1 MKKDVLCM
9 AIGTLATGL
18 FGSWGPLYYALLVCQ
33 AIDLVAGLMVAGV
46 FNKSNKSENGR
57 IDSAAMFKGLCRK
70 FAMWAVIAVAHQIDI
85 VLGVNYITTASVYA
99 FMANEAVS
107 VIENA
112 GQMGVVKSQVLI
124 NAIDVLK
131 SRADKQQ

>member
-1 MKKDVLCM
+1 
-9 AIGTLATGL
+9 
-18 FGSWGPLYYALLVCQ
+18 
-33 AIDLVAGLMVAGV
+33 
-46 FNKSNKSENGR
+46 
-57 IDSAAMFKGLCRK
+57 
-70 FAMWAVIAVAHQIDI
+70 MWAVIAVAHQIDI

-99 FMANEAVS
+99 FIANEAIS

>member
-70 FAMWAVIAVAHQIDI
+70 FAMWAVIASA
-85 VLGVNYITTASVYA
+85 AKAKS
-99 FMANEAVS
+99 MAEAWAYCNSFALMVRHVS
-107 VIENA
+107 PLSSE
-112 GQMGVVKSQVLI
+112 
-124 NAIDVLK
+124 
-131 SRADKQQ
+131 